1 MRASYSVLLEPWKS
15 VNELEVKGRDI
26 VFVYYEL
33 DGPADYM
40 LVGCLIRMAPGW
52 DDSCIGG
59 CIGGYH
65 L

>member
-1 MRASYSVLLEPWKS
+1 M
-15 VNELEVKGRDI
+15 NELEVKGRDI